1 MLSLRQIK
9 ATMNKIMAMLFLIFI
24 SIMVILSFMT
34 PIKEFSSSENRRLEQ
49 KPKISLSLI
58 SNGKFTKN
66 FEKYISDQFPL
77 RDFWIGIK
85 SNVEKFI
92 GKKESNGVFLG
103 KDGYLLQ
110 DFKTPNDKVVDKI
123 VKAINTFAKSNK
135 NVNTYFML
143 VPTSIKIYEDKLPN
157 FVSTE
162 NELKYMNIMGEKL
175 DKNISFISTYE
186 ILNSKKHEYIYYKT
200 DHHWTT
206 NGAYYGYETLGKHMG
221 FTPLKKDDFNIK
233 DLSNNFLGSLYS
245 KGGFRNL
252 DYDKIQ
258 SYIPKNIED
267 INYEVWYSDT
277 NKTLSSFYDK
287 EKLNEKDKYAV
298 FFDSNHPLVK
308 IKTKV
313 QGDVK
318 GKKLLVI
325 KDSYA
330 NCLVPFLTSHYGEIY
345 MVDLRYFDKDLNELI
360 KSEGIE
366 DTLILYNVNT
376 FFEDA
381 SITNVM

>member
-1 MLSLRQIK
+1 
-9 ATMNKIMAMLFLIFI
+9 
-24 SIMVILSFMT
+24 MT
-34 PIKEFSSSENRRLEQ
+34 PIKEFSPSENRRLEQ

-58 SNGKFTKN
+58 SNGKFTKS

-110 DFKTPNDKVVDKI
+110 DFKTPSDKTVNDI
-123 VKAINTFAKSNK
+123 VKSINAFAEYNK

-157 FVSTE
+157 FASTE
-162 NELKYMNIMGEKL
+162 NELKYINIMRERL
-175 DKNISFISTYE
+175 DKDISFIPTYE
-186 ILNSKKHEYIYYKT
+186 TLKSKKNEYIYYKT

-206 NGAYYGYETLGKHMG
+206 NGAYYGYEALVKHMG
-221 FTPLKKDDFNIK
+221 FTPLKKNNFNIK
-233 DLSNNFLGSLYS
+233 DLSTEFLGSLYS
-245 KGGFRNL
+245 RGGFRNL
-252 DYDKIQ
+252 SYDTIQ
-258 SYIPKNIED
+258 SYIPKNIEN

-277 NKTLSSFYDK
+277 NKTLNSFYNK

-313 QGDVK
+313 QDNIK
-318 GKKLLVI
+318 DKKLLVI

-345 MVDLRYFDKDLNELI
+345 MVDLRYYDKDLNELI
-360 KSEGIE
+360 KSEDID
-366 DTLILYNVNT
+366 DTLILYNANT

-381 SITNVM
+381 SITNISD

>member
-1 MLSLRQIK
+1 MRQTK

-24 SIMVILSFMT
+24 SVMIISNFMT
-34 PIKEFSSSENRRLEQ
+34 PVKEFSPSENRRLEQ

-58 SNGKFTKN
+58 SNGKFTKS

-85 SNVEKFI
+85 SSVEKSI
-92 GKKESNGVFLG
+92 GKVESNGVFLG

-110 DFKTPNDKVVDKI
+110 AFKTPNDKTINNI
-123 VKAINTFAKSNK
+123 VKSINTFAECNK
-135 NVNTYFML
+135 NINTYFML
-143 VPTSIKIYEDKLPN
+143 VPTSIKIYENNLPN
-157 FVSTE
+157 FASTE
-162 NELKYMNIMGEKL
+162 NQLKYINIMREKL
-175 DKNISFISTYE
+175 DKSISFIPTYE
-186 ILNSKKHEYIYYKT
+186 TLNSKKNEYIYYKT

-206 NGAYYGYETLGKHMG
+206 NGAYYGYEVLGKHMG

-233 DLSNNFLGSLYS
+233 DLSDEFLGSLYS
-245 KGGFRNL
+245 RGGFRNL
-252 DYDKIQ
+252 GYDKIQ

-277 NKTLSSFYDK
+277 NKTLSSFYNK
-287 EKLNEKDKYAV
+287 EKLNGKDKYAV
-298 FFDSNHPLVK
+298 FLDSNHPLAK
-308 IKTKV
+308 IKTKI
-313 QGDVK
+313 QDNVK
-318 GKKLLVI
+318 NKKLLVV

-345 MVDLRYFDKDLNELI
+345 MVDLRYYDKDLNELI
-360 KSEGIE
+360 KSEGID
-366 DTLILYNVNT
+366 DTLILYNANT

-381 SITNVM
+381 SITNIID